1 VDARVDQNLSGAVA
15 MDFQRRIEA
24 LQARMEEA
32 SVELVCLLRGANLF
46 YLTGIRRPL
55 EHGTDHNAYG
65 DWASVALIGRR
76 GGAVVLAPRMG
87 GTFYRDEAQGK
98 PWVQEVRL
106 IQESEDPAEVL
117 RQAVEAVAGTPRRV
131 ALDERL
137 WARTVLELRRLLPE
151 AMFSLASELLAP
163 MRMIKDAEEIA
174 AMRRAAE
181 LADRVFEAVI
191 RHLVAGVT
199 EFEVALE
206 VERQFTLL
214 GAEYTSFETGVFFI
228 GEGEPPRETTT
239 RSSTGRRLRHGDSV
253 MFDFGCVLD
262 GYCSDFGRCA
272 FVGEPPEEY
281 RRIHELVLH
290 AQTEA
295 MRAMRA
301 GQVTAAEVNA
311 VARRVI
317 EEAGYGEGFTHR
329 LGHGIGVT
337 VHEPPYLDVVDQ
349 TLLQANMTFTVEPS
363 VVLPGRFG
371 NRVEDVVLVTERGG
385 QSLNRAPHDLVIVD

>member
-1 VDARVDQNLSGAVA
+1 
-15 MDFQRRIEA
+15 MDFRRRIDA
-24 LQARMEEA
+24 LQARMEQA
-32 SVELVCLLRGANLF
+32 GVDLLCLSRGANLF

-65 DWASVALIGRR
+65 DWASIALVGQR
-76 GGAVVLAPRMG
+76 GGVTVLAPRMG
-87 GTFYRDEAQGK
+87 GNFYREEAQGK
-98 PWVQEVRL
+98 PWVSEVRL
-106 IQESEDPAEVL
+106 ILESEDPAEVL
-117 RQAVEAVAGTPRRV
+117 RSAVQAVAGSPRRL

-151 AMFSLASELLAP
+151 AAFSSASDLIAP
-163 MRMIKDAEEIA
+163 MRMIKDDEEIE
-174 AMRRAAE
+174 AMHRAAE
-181 LADRVFEAVI
+181 LADQVFEAVV
-191 RHLVAGVT
+191 RQLVPGVT

-206 VERQFTLL
+206 IERQFALH

-228 GEGEPPRETTT
+228 GEGATGHTGTT
-239 RSSTGRRLRHGDSV
+239 RSSTGRRLRPGDSV

-262 GYCSDFGRCA
+262 GYCSDFGRSA

-281 RRIHELVLH
+281 RRIHELVLE
-290 AQTEA
+290 AQAVA
-295 MRAMRA
+295 MQAMRA

-349 TLLQANMTFTVEPS
+349 TVLQANMTFTVEPS
-363 VVLPGRFG
+363 VILPGRYG
-371 NRVEDVVLVTERGG
+371 NRVEDVVLVTKQGG
-385 QSLNRAPHDLVIVD
+385 RALNRARHDLVIVG